1 MTSGERLSLAILLKP
16 FALLVFFCALA
27 AVRVSIQRW
36 MPDSRLKRILLFK
49 V

>member
-1 MTSGERLSLAILLKP
+1 MGAQETTIISVLLKP
-16 FALLVFFCALA
+16 FLALLFFCALA
-27 AVRVSIQRW
+27 AVRVALQKW